1 MKPINFMQNDGF
13 RKQTLYPSY
22 VNPECKNVRI
32 IMRKY
37 LVDCLM
43 FSHFDSL

>member
-22 VNPECKNVRI
+22 VNPECK
-32 IMRKY
+32 K
-37 LVDCLM
+37 C
-43 FSHFDSL
+43 